1 MSLQDIDFA
10 ERYRAHVRR
19 AGRPQR
25 SPAYWDRRADRM
37 RAGVFRSEYAR
48 QFVDRMRLDGCRTL
62 LDVGCGP
69 GTIGLSVA
77 SRLSHVYGLD
87 YSPGMLASFAEE
99 ARARGLG
106 HVTTILRAWEEDW
119 DDVPAC
125 DIVVASRATA
135 VGDFEAAAKKLCA
148 KARRRVYVSYPAH
161 GHFVGDDVC
170 RYLGRTLE
178 PLPDYLDVLGILH
191 HLGLDPAL
199 EFIADTNRFA
209 GLSHADD
216 FIVRAR
222 DLIGNLTEE
231 EAAALR
237 GYYASHR
244 DRIDRERMRWALLSW
259 DIEETARERRWTG
272 SGVHHAATGAYRRRD

>member
-19 AGRPQR
+19 AGRPER
-25 SPAYWDRRADRM
+25 SPAYWDRRAARM

-48 QFVDRMRLDGCRTL
+48 QFVDRMRLEGCRTL

-99 ARARGLG
+99 ARARRFG
-106 HVTTILRAWEEDW
+106 HVTTILRAWEDDW
-119 DDVPAC
+119 TDVPVC

-135 VGDFEAAAKKLCA
+135 VRDFEAVAKKLCA
-148 KARRRVYVSYPAH
+148 RAHRRVYVTYPAH
-161 GHFVGDDVC
+161 GHFVGDDIC
-170 RYLGRTLE
+170 RYLGRSFE

-199 EFIADTNRFA
+199 AFIGDANRFA
-209 GLSHADD
+209 GLADADD
-216 FIVRAR
+216 FIAKVR
-222 DLIGNLTEE
+222 DLVGDLTDD
-231 EAAALR
+231 EAAAARDTTPRIGTASIGNGCDGRCCR
-237 GYYASHR
+237 GTWKR
-244 DRIDRERMRWALLSW
+244 LNRGPRE
-259 DIEETARERRWTG
+259 TG
-272 SGVHHAATGAYRRRD
+272 PGVHHDATCAYRCRD